1 MINSY
6 VVYFCNFG
14 DRLVNVKLWLFCVE
28 KYYFVIFMLK
38 KYGLEMI
45 MEIYVILFKFII
57 YELFIDFIKYVV
69 V

>member
-14 DRLVNVKLWLFCVE
+14 DINVKLWLFCVE
-28 KYYFVIFMLK
+28 KYYIVIFMLK

-45 MEIYVILFKFII
+45 MEICVIFF
-57 YELFIDFIKYVV
+57 
-69 V
+69 

>member
-6 VVYFCNFG
+6 VVYFCKFG
-14 DRLVNVKLWLFCVE
+14 DINVKLWLFCVE

>member
-6 VVYFCNFG
+6 VVYFCKFG
-14 DRLVNVKLWLFCVE
+14 DINVKLWLFCVE
-28 KYYFVIFMLK
+28 KYYIVIFMLK